1 MANLL
6 EMFKKRILIDG
17 REFVAGKKTG
27 IGRFLEGL
35 VDALAV
41 TNSKIEIILASS
53 NPDSVPSK
61 LRNRKNIRT
70 KTIPVAFLKSEK
82 ALSNLCKKKASLFIS
97 PYPKLPLFGCQCM
110 AIHTIH
116 DILGLTH
123 PAYKK
128 DFKAFFDILR
138 LRVALKKA
146 ALTWYVSSWS
156 LKETEK
162 FIGFTGK
169 NPKVRYNAID
179 DRFINKKGK
188 SDKIAFKR
196 YGLNPGYI
204 LVIGNGLPHKNLGTL
219 LSISDRLKRGLV
231 FVGVSKKQQAY
242 WRSRYP
248 KANAIWIKH
257 VIDQD
262 LPAII
267 RGAFCLAQ
275 PSTAEGYGY
284 PPLEAMACGVP
295 AVVSNIPVLV
305 ETTGSNALFVV
316 PGKPLEWLD
325 AFNALENP
333 VAYDK
338 IKNRALNWVERLR
351 SPYGWKEHITDI
363 QSLL

>member
-128 DFKAFFDILR
+128 DFIC
-138 LRVALKKA
+138 
-146 ALTWYVSSWS
+146 TVSS
-156 LKETEK
+156 L
-162 FIGFTGK
+162 
-169 NPKVRYNAID
+169 
-179 DRFINKKGK
+179 
-188 SDKIAFKR
+188 
-196 YGLNPGYI
+196 
-204 LVIGNGLPHKNLGTL
+204 
-219 LSISDRLKRGLV
+219 
-231 FVGVSKKQQAY
+231 
-242 WRSRYP
+242 
-248 KANAIWIKH
+248 
-257 VIDQD
+257 
-262 LPAII
+262 
-267 RGAFCLAQ
+267 
-275 PSTAEGYGY
+275 
-284 PPLEAMACGVP
+284 
-295 AVVSNIPVLV
+295 
-305 ETTGSNALFVV
+305 
-316 PGKPLEWLD
+316 
-325 AFNALENP
+325 
-333 VAYDK
+333 
-338 IKNRALNWVERLR
+338 
-351 SPYGWKEHITDI
+351 
-363 QSLL
+363 